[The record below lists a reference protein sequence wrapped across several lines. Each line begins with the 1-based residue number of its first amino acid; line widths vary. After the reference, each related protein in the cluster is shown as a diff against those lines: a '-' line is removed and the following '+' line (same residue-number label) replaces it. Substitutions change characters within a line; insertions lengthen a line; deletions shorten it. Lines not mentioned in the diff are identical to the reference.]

1 MLVRACCRHIF
12 LCRWLCDGRG
22 IVVFGQ
28 SVAVAELLEGRVL
41 AIWALVS
48 LCPAGLVRNPRGY
61 RAAILRSHHCLYAR
75 HAPTRRSEER
85 RVGKACVS
93 TCRSRWSPYHKKK

>member
-1 MLVRACCRHIF
+1 MVTFNVRQLCMLLIGSFVFRFFFSSRRRHTRCALVTGVQTCALPI
-12 LCRWLCDGRG
+12 WLCDGRG

-48 LCPAGLVRNPRGY
+48 LCAAGLVRNQIG
-61 RAAILRSHHCLYAR
+61 RASCR
-75 HAPTRRSEER
+75 ER
-85 RVGKACVS
+85 VC
-93 TCRSRWSPYHKKK
+93 PYV